1 MNEIYLI
8 VISISLVVTT
18 VISYASLLQIAKS
31 TSNFERTHKLNLEAQ
46 IMNKRHLAMAEET
59 HLMQKRFME
68 RQIQVKEEE
77 LKLFTTIKT
86 ETT

>member
-46 IMNKRHLAMAEET
+46 IINKRHLAMAEEQ
-59 HLMQKRFME
+59 HLIQKRFME
-68 RQIQVKEEE
+68 KQLELRQAE
-77 LKLFTTIKT
+77 LELFKPTKT

>member
-18 VISYASLLQIAKS
+18 VISYASLLQITKS

-46 IMNKRHLAMAEET
+46 IINKRHLAMAEEQ
-59 HLMQKRFME
+59 HLMEKRFVDKQLE
-68 RQIQVKEEE
+68 LRQAE
-77 LKLFTTIKT
+77 LELFKPTKT

>member
-18 VISYASLLQIAKS
+18 VISYASLLQITKS

-46 IMNKRHLAMAEET
+46 IINKRHLAMAEEQ
-59 HLMQKRFME
+59 HLIQKRFVE
-68 RQIQVKEEE
+68 KQLELRQAE
-77 LKLFTTIKT
+77 LELFKPTKT